1 MRQKMHD
8 RKQLQLKQEE
18 QIPKKG
24 TTYIANRNTRDKRKH
39 KIETFVTK

>member
-24 TTYIANRNTRDKRKH
+24 TTYIANRNKRKH